1 MSRQVPVTIS
11 SESDSPNAITITS
24 ASDSAQT
31 ISSES
36 QNPDVAL
43 VGETITIP
51 EENDE
56 RSDTIQHLD
65 SSSDELEILEA
76 EAASAT
82 ARREEQEALERL
94 AKAKRTSSLRSG
106 RSSRSAISS
115 EPLQAPEASEVP
127 RAPQAAAVLRTPQ
140 ASAVARSPMAAPTP
154 QAPAAATPP
163 HQPELPERE
172 RTAQSWFDRP
182 VSQVVSDWFARETA
196 AVSVQERIALL
207 ERGSAQSEHGSDH
220 DRGAGVQR
228 FLLDEDE
235 AELQAVRARVREL
248 ERLNA
253 HESRLEHESHAR
265 RLEHERRGSRASFES
280 VLSRDPPPGL
290 PDPAVQPR
298 PHPRPLIGM
307 GMGTTPGFTGP
318 MFPATQADVDR
329 GFTGPFSA
337 TERSMLDALH
347 GQSAHASDAGHE
359 RHARASDAGPP
370 PDPGDSSSS
379 SSSSSSDARKR
390 KKKKKKKGFNK
401 KPYAVKS
408 AAMPLPQFPNALTF
422 LAWRRSVRTAIVS
435 CCERP
440 ERARAFAF
448 TCEDP
453 AATFETLAITDSDR
467 HRALDAKLADALQK
481 IVRGDLAR
489 RLAVRSEALA
499 REGRVLAGRQIL
511 FTIYKEFSK
520 DAHLT
525 DCTSYSHLE
534 KMQGAKEIKN
544 LETFLAVW
552 DNLMLNFQTPPKPDH
567 MYSAF
572 LSKIRNIPELE
583 RFLKKMNRLSW
594 DDPKK
599 TYEALREECDFL
611 IEEARQEKQSKQI
624 DQLYENG
631 SAANALAASTA
642 LPATPEEKKK
652 LPCFY
657 VRDGKACPNGA
668 SCAYSHQK
676 DVIDKAKKAKEAA
689 QAGGKGKGKGKD
701 KGQKGKGKGKGKI
714 CHFFNSDK
722 GCNMGSA
729 CKMLHEAPAM
739 AAKVDQTPANPAQ
752 KAKAAAAPKAAAAA
766 DPPKA

>member
-11 SESDSPNAITITS
+11 SESDSPIAITITS
-24 ASDSAQT
+24 ASESAQT
-31 ISSES
+31 ISSAS
-36 QNPDVAL
+36 DQNPDVAL

-51 EENDE
+51 EEDDDDDQ

-94 AKAKRTSSLRSG
+94 AKAKRASSLRSG

-115 EPLQAPEASEVP
+115 EPLQAPQASEVP

-140 ASAVARSPMAAPTP
+140 ASAVTRSPQAAPTP
-154 QAPAAATPP
+154 QAPTAATPP
-163 HQPELPERE
+163 HRPELP
-172 RTAQSWFDRP
+172 TTQSWFERP

-196 AVSVQERIALL
+196 ASDHRVSVQERIALL
-207 ERGSAQSEHGSDH
+207 ERGSARSEHGSDH
-220 DRGAGVQR
+220 DRGEGVQR

-253 HESRLEHESHAR
+253 HASRLE
-265 RLEHERRGSRASFES
+265 LERRGSRASFES

-290 PDPAVQPR
+290 PDPAAQPR
-298 PHPRPLIGM
+298 PHPRPQLGM
-307 GMGTTPGFTGP
+307 GMGTRPPSETANIQLY
-318 MFPATQADVDR
+318 PATQADIDR

-347 GQSAHASDAGHE
+347 EHSAHASDAG
-359 RHARASDAGPP
+359 PP
-370 PDPGDSSSS
+370 PDGDPGDSSSS
-379 SSSSSSDARKR
+379 SSSSGSGDARKR
-390 KKKKKKKGFNK
+390 KKKKKKKGFK

-489 RLAVRSEALA
+489 RLAVKSEALA
-499 REGRVLAGRQIL
+499 RDGRVLAGRQIL

-599 TYEALREECDFL
+599 SYESLREECDFL

-624 DQLYENG
+624 DQIYENG
-631 SAANALAASTA
+631 SAANALAAATA

-657 VRDGKACPNGA
+657 LRDGKPCPNGA
-668 SCAYSHQK
+668 GCAYSHQK

-689 QAGGKGKGKGKD
+689 PAGGKGKGKGKD
-701 KGQKGKGKGKGKI
+701 KGQKGKGKGKGKGKI
-714 CHFFNSDK
+714 CHFFNTDK

-729 CKMLHEAPAM
+729 CQMLHEAPAM
-739 AAKVDQTPANPAQ
+739 AAKVDQTPAKATP
-752 KAKAAAAPKAAAAA
+752 KAKAAAAAKAAADAG
-766 DPPKA
+766 PPKA

>member
-11 SESDSPNAITITS
+11 SESDSPIAVTITS

-36 QNPDVAL
+36 QNPEIAM

-51 EENDE
+51 EEDDE

-115 EPLQAPEASEVP
+115 EPLQAPQASEVP
-127 RAPQAAAVLRTPQ
+127 RAPQATAVLRTPQ
-140 ASAVARSPMAAPTP
+140 APTVARSPMAAPTP

-253 HESRLEHESHAR
+253 HASRLE
-265 RLEHERRGSRASFES
+265 LERRGSRASFES

-290 PDPAVQPR
+290 PDPAAQPR
-298 PHPRPLIGM
+298 PHPRPQLGM
-307 GMGTTPGFTGP
+307 GMGTRPPSETANIQLY
-318 MFPATQADVDR
+318 PATQADIDR

-359 RHARASDAGPP
+359 QHAHASDAGPP
-370 PDPGDSSSS
+370 PDGDPGDSSSS
-379 SSSSSSDARKR
+379 SSSSGSGDARKR
-390 KKKKKKKGFNK
+390 KKKKKKKGFK

-499 REGRVLAGRQIL
+499 RDGRVLAGRQIL

-599 TYEALREECDFL
+599 SYESLREECDFL

-624 DQLYENG
+624 DQIYENG

-657 VRDGKACPNGA
+657 LRDGKPCPNGA
-668 SCAYSHQK
+668 GCAYSHQK

-689 QAGGKGKGKGKD
+689 PAGGKGKGKGKD
-701 KGQKGKGKGKGKI
+701 KGQKGKGKGKGKGKI
-714 CHFFNSDK
+714 CHFFNTDK

-729 CKMLHEAPAM
+729 CQMLHEAPAM
-739 AAKVDQTPANPAQ
+739 AAKVDQTPAKATP
-752 KAKAAAAPKAAAAA
+752 KAKAAAAAKAAADAG
-766 DPPKA
+766 PPKA